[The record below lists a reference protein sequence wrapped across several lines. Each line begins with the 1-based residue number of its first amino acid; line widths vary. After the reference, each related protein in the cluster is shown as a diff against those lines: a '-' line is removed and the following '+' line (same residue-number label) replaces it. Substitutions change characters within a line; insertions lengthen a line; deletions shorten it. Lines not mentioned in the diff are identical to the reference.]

1 MRIRGTMENII
12 EVKNICKSFGCKEN
26 RTQVLD
32 NISLTVEKGEFLS
45 LMGASGSGK
54 STLLY
59 LIGGLDTPDSGEILL
74 NGRDIAKLRD
84 KELSKLRREG
94 MGFVFQFFN
103 LVQNLT
109 VEDNILLPLVM
120 DGKDPKK
127 YRERL
132 DSILKT
138 AGLSDKRRSYPSQ
151 LSGGQQ
157 QRCAIA
163 RAVIYEPQILLAD
176 EPTGNLDSKSGTG
189 IMELFR
195 CINKE
200 KGITILM
207 VTHSLEC
214 AAYSDKVIVGR
225 FDTPA
230 KKIEIKKII
239 SAEFIFR

>member
-1 MRIRGTMENII
+1 MGHII
-12 EVKNICKSFGCKEN
+12 EINNICKSFGAKEN
-26 RTQVLD
+26 RTQVLKD
-32 NISLTVEKGEFLS
+32 VSLTVEKGEFLS

-59 LIGGLDTPDSGEILL
+59 LLGGLDTPDSGEIML
-74 NGRDIAKLRD
+74 NGRNIAKLRD
-84 KELSKLRREG
+84 KEISKLRREE

-127 YRERL
+127 YREKL
-132 DSILKT
+132 DSLLET
-138 AGLSDKRRSYPSQ
+138 VGLSDKRRSYPNQ

-157 QRCAIA
+157 QRCAVA

-189 IMELFR
+189 IMELFKR
-195 CINKE
+195 INE
-200 KGITILM
+200 ENGITILM
-207 VTHSLEC
+207 VTHAQEC
-214 AAYSDKVIVGR
+214 AAYSDKVITLCDGR
-225 FDTPA
+225 
-230 KKIEIKKII
+230 IV
-239 SAEFIFR
+239 S

>member
-1 MRIRGTMENII
+1 MENII
-12 EVKNICKSFGCKEN
+12 ETMDICKSFGEKDN
-26 RTQVLD
+26 KTQVLK
-32 NISLTVEKGEFLS
+32 NISLTVKKGEFVS

-59 LIGGLDTPDSGEILL
+59 LLGGLDTPDSGEILL
-74 NGRDIAKLRD
+74 DGRDISKMRD

-127 YRERL
+127 YAEKLNAVL
-132 DSILKT
+132 DT
-138 AGLSDKRRSYPSQ
+138 VGLSDKRKSYPNQ

-157 QRCAIA
+157 QRCAVA
-163 RAVIYEPQILLAD
+163 RAVIYEPKILLAD
-176 EPTGNLDSKSGTG
+176 EPTGNLDSKSGSE
-189 IMELFR
+189 IMKLFSR
-195 CINKE
+195 INKE

-207 VTHSLEC
+207 VTHSAEG
-214 AAYSDKVIVGR
+214 AAYSDRVVTLSDGKML
-225 FDTPA
+225 T
-230 KKIEIKKII
+230 
-239 SAEFIFR
+239 

>member
-1 MRIRGTMENII
+1 MEHII
-12 EVKNICKSFGCKEN
+12 EIKDICKSFGDKDN
-26 RTQVLD
+26 RTQVLKD
-32 NISLTVEKGEFLS
+32 VSLTVAKGEFLS

-59 LIGGLDTPDSGEILL
+59 LLGGLDTPDSGEILL
-74 NGRDIAKLRD
+74 NGKDIAKMRD

-120 DGKDPKK
+120 DGKKPK
-127 YRERL
+127 YYQDRL
-132 DSILKT
+132 HELLDT
-138 AGLSDKRRSYPSQ
+138 VGLSDKRCSYPAQ

-163 RAVIYEPQILLAD
+163 RAVLYEPEILLAD
-176 EPTGNLDSKSGTG
+176 EPTGNLDSKSGSE
-189 IMELFR
+189 IMALFER
-195 CINKE
+195 INKE

-207 VTHSLEC
+207 VTHSQEC
-214 AAYSDKVIVGR
+214 AAYSDKVITLCDGR
-225 FDTPA
+225 
-230 KKIEIKKII
+230 IV
-239 SAEFIFR
+239 S

>member
-1 MRIRGTMENII
+1 MENII
-12 EVKNICKSFGCKEN
+12 EIKDICKSFGEKDN
-26 RTQVLD
+26 RTQVLN
-32 NISLTVEKGEFLS
+32 NISLTVGKGEFIS

-59 LIGGLDTPDSGEILL
+59 LLGGLDTPDSGEIFLD
-74 NGRDIAKLRD
+74 GRDISRMRD

-94 MGFVFQFFN
+94 LGFVFQFFN

-120 DGKDPKK
+120 DGKNPRK

-132 DSILKT
+132 NGILET
-138 AGLSDKRRSYPSQ
+138 VGLSDKRKSYPNQ

-163 RAVIYEPQILLAD
+163 MAVIYEPHILLAD
-176 EPTGNLDSKSGTG
+176 EPTGNLDSKSGSE
-189 IMELFR
+189 IMELFSR
-195 CINKE
+195 INKE

-207 VTHSLEC
+207 VTHSAEC
-214 AAYSDKVIVGR
+214 AAYSDRVITLSDGQ
-225 FDTPA
+225 
-230 KKIEIKKII
+230 I
-239 SAEFIFR
+239 SSCKSAADVLY

>member
-1 MRIRGTMENII
+1 MENII
-12 EVKNICKSFGCKEN
+12 EIKHLCKSFGTKDN
-26 RTQVLD
+26 RTQVLND
-32 NISLTVEKGEFLS
+32 ISLTVGKGEFIS

-59 LIGGLDTPDSGEILL
+59 LLGGLDKPDSGEIYL
-74 NGRDIAKLRD
+74 NGRDIAKMRD

-94 MGFVFQFFN
+94 MGTVFQFFN

-120 DGKDPKK
+120 DGKDPKR
-127 YRERL
+127 YRDKL
-132 DSILKT
+132 SSILET
-138 AGLSDKRRSYPSQ
+138 VGLSDKRRSFPNL

-176 EPTGNLDSKSGTG
+176 EPTGNLDSSSGME

-195 CINKE
+195 RISDEN
-200 KGITILM
+200 GITIIM
-207 VTHSLEC
+207 VTHSCEC
-214 AAYSDKVIVGR
+214 AACSDKVITLRDGR
-225 FDTPA
+225 
-230 KKIEIKKII
+230 II
-239 SAEFIFR
+239 S

>member
-1 MRIRGTMENII
+1 MRIGGTMENII
-12 EVKNICKSFGCKEN
+12 EINKICKSFGCKEN

-74 NGRDIAKLRD
+74 NGRNIAKLRD
-84 KELSKLRREG
+84 KELSRLRREG

-138 AGLSDKRRSYPSQ
+138 TGLSDKRRSYPSQ

-195 CINKE
+195 HINKE
-200 KGITILM
+200 NGITILM
-207 VTHSLEC
+207 VTHSIEC
-214 AAYSDKVIVGR
+214 ATYSDKVITLCDGS
-225 FDTPA
+225 
-230 KKIEIKKII
+230 II
-239 SAEFIFR
+239 NDAVNS

>member
-1 MRIRGTMENII
+1 MDNII
-12 EVKNICKSFGCKEN
+12 EIKALCKSFGVKGN

-32 NISLTVEKGEFLS
+32 NVSLAVGKGEFIS

-59 LIGGLDTPDSGEILL
+59 LLGGLDTPDSGEIFI
-74 NGRDIAKLRD
+74 NGQDISKMRD

-120 DGKDPKK
+120 DGKKLKDNS
-127 YRERL
+127 ERL
-132 DSILKT
+132 NDILDKV
-138 AGLSDKRRSYPSQ
+138 GLSDKRKCYPNQ

-176 EPTGNLDSKSGTG
+176 EPTGNLDSKSGTE
-189 IMELFR
+189 IMELFKR
-195 CINKE
+195 INDE

-207 VTHSLEC
+207 VTHSGEC
-214 AAYSDKVIVGR
+214 AAYSDKVITLCDGR
-225 FDTPA
+225 
-230 KKIEIKKII
+230 IL
-239 SAEFIFR
+239 S

>member
-1 MRIRGTMENII
+1 MRIGGTMENII

-26 RTQVLD
+26 RTKVLD
-32 NISLTVEKGEFLS
+32 NLSLTVEKGEFLS

-74 NGRDIAKLRD
+74 SGRDIAKMRD

-94 MGFVFQFFN
+94 LGFVFQFFN

-127 YRERL
+127 YRDRL
-132 DSILKT
+132 DSMLET
-138 AGLSDKRRSYPSQ
+138 VGLSDKRKSYPNQ

-163 RAVIYEPQILLAD
+163 RAVMYEPQILLAD
-176 EPTGNLDSKSGTG
+176 EPIGNLDSKSGTG
-189 IMELFR
+189 IMELFGR
-195 CINKE
+195 INKE
-200 KGITILM
+200 NGITILM
-207 VTHSLEC
+207 VTHSREC
-214 AAYSDKVIVGR
+214 AAYSDKVITLCDGR
-225 FDTPA
+225 
-230 KKIEIKKII
+230 IL
-239 SAEFIFR
+239 S

>member
-1 MRIRGTMENII
+1 MGHII
-12 EVKNICKSFGCKEN
+12 EINNICKSFGAKEN
-26 RTQVLD
+26 RTQVLKD
-32 NISLTVEKGEFLS
+32 VSLTVEKGEFLS

-59 LIGGLDTPDSGEILL
+59 LLGGLDTPDSGEIML
-74 NGRDIAKLRD
+74 NGRNIAKLRD
-84 KELSKLRREG
+84 KEISKLRREE

-127 YRERL
+127 YRDKLAEIL
-132 DSILKT
+132 DT
-138 AGLSDKRRSYPSQ
+138 VGLSDKRRSYPAE

-157 QRCAIA
+157 QRCAVA

-176 EPTGNLDSKSGTG
+176 EPTGNLDSASGRG
-189 IMELFR
+189 IMELFGR
-195 CINKE
+195 INRE

-207 VTHSLEC
+207 VTHSEEC
-214 AAYSDKVIVGR
+214 AACSDRVIRLSDG
-225 FDTPA
+225 
-230 KKIEIKKII
+230 KIV
-239 SAEFIFR
+239 S

>member
-1 MRIRGTMENII
+1 MRIGGTMENII
-12 EVKNICKSFGCKEN
+12 EINNICKSFGAKDN
-26 RTQVLD
+26 RTQVLKD
-32 NISLTVEKGEFLS
+32 ISLTVGKGEFLS

-59 LIGGLDTPDSGEILL
+59 LLGGLDTPDSGEIFL
-74 NGRDIAKLRD
+74 NGKDIAKMRD

-120 DGKDPKK
+120 DGKEPKK
-127 YRERL
+127 YRDRL
-132 DSILKT
+132 DSMLET
-138 AGLSDKRRSYPSQ
+138 VGLSDKRKSYPNQ

-163 RAVIYEPQILLAD
+163 RAVICEPQILLAD
-176 EPTGNLDSKSGTG
+176 EPTGNLDSKSGTE
-189 IMELFR
+189 IMELFKH
-195 CINKE
+195 INGD

-207 VTHSLEC
+207 VTHSREC
-214 AAYSDKVIVGR
+214 AAYSDKVITLCDGS
-225 FDTPA
+225 
-230 KKIEIKKII
+230 II
-239 SAEFIFR
+239 NDAIVS

>member
-1 MRIRGTMENII
+1 MENII
-12 EVKNICKSFGCKEN
+12 KIKEICKSFGEKYSC
-26 RTQVLD
+26 TQVL
-32 NISLTVEKGEFLS
+32 NKVSLTVGKGEFIS

-59 LIGGLDTPDSGEILL
+59 LIGGLDTPDSGEIFLD
-74 NGRDIAKLRD
+74 GRDISKMRD

-120 DGKDPKK
+120 DGKSPKK
-127 YRERL
+127 YRDRL
-132 DSILKT
+132 DSILET
-138 AGLSDKRRSYPSQ
+138 VGLSDKRRSYPNQ

-163 RAVIYEPQILLAD
+163 RAVIYEPKILLAD
-176 EPTGNLDSKSGTG
+176 EPTGNLDSKSGTE
-189 IMELFR
+189 IMELFSR
-195 CINKE
+195 INKE

-207 VTHSLEC
+207 VTHSAEC
-214 AAYSDKVIVGR
+214 AAYSDRIITLSDG
-225 FDTPA
+225 
-230 KKIEIKKII
+230 KILP
-239 SAEFIFR
+239 

>member
-1 MRIRGTMENII
+1 MEKII
-12 EVKNICKSFGCKEN
+12 EIKDICKSFGGKDN
-26 RTQVLD
+26 RTQVLK
-32 NISLTVEKGEFLS
+32 NVSLSVGKGEFIS

-59 LIGGLDTPDSGEILL
+59 LLGGLDIPDSGEIILD
-74 NGRDIAKLRD
+74 GRDISKMRD

-120 DGKDPKK
+120 DGKSPKK
-127 YRERL
+127 YRDRL
-132 DSILKT
+132 DSILET
-138 AGLSDKRRSYPSQ
+138 VGLSDKRRSYPNQ

-163 RAVIYEPQILLAD
+163 RAVIYEPKILLAD
-176 EPTGNLDSKSGTG
+176 EPTGNLDSKSGTE
-189 IMELFR
+189 IMELFSR
-195 CINKE
+195 INKE

-207 VTHSLEC
+207 VTHSAEC
-214 AAYSDKVIVGR
+214 AVYSDRIITLSDG
-225 FDTPA
+225 
-230 KKIEIKKII
+230 KILP
-239 SAEFIFR
+239 

>member
-1 MRIRGTMENII
+1 MRIGGTMENII

-120 DGKDPKK
+120 
-127 YRERL
+127 E
-132 DSILKT
+132 KT
-138 AGLSDKRRSYPSQ
+138 RKNTVKGLIRSSK
-151 LSGGQQ
+151 QQ
-157 QRCAIA
+157 
-163 RAVIYEPQILLAD
+163 
-176 EPTGNLDSKSGTG
+176 G
-189 IMELFR
+189 FR
-195 CINKE
+195 
-200 KGITILM
+200 
-207 VTHSLEC
+207 
-214 AAYSDKVIVGR
+214 
-225 FDTPA
+225 
-230 KKIEIKKII
+230 I
-239 SAEFIFR
+239 SAEAIPVNYPAVSSRDVP